1 MAGCGSYSKLEGF
14 VFLPI
19 VSLTMALT
27 TFVGQ
32 NMGAGLLDRCRRG
45 ARTGILMA
53 VTVAELFGILFW
65 LFAPN
70 MVGLFSDSPEVV
82 AFGVR
87 QARTEALF
95 YCLLAFA
102 HAAASVLRGA
112 GRTVIPMGVM
122 MGCWCL
128 LRITYITLTIRVI
141 PDITVVFSA
150 YPITWG
156 MSCLCFAFFLFRGR
170 WLRDG
175 AKLAL

>member
-1 MAGCGSYSKLEGF
+1 MT
-14 VFLPI
+14 FLPI
-19 VSLTMALT
+19 RFPPAVKLLVQVSPIFTRPISSN
-27 TFVGQ
+27 F
-32 NMGAGLLDRCRRG
+32 
-45 ARTGILMA
+45 
-53 VTVAELFGILFW
+53 
-65 LFAPN
+65 
-70 MVGLFSDSPEVV
+70 
-82 AFGVR
+82 
-87 QARTEALF
+87 
-95 YCLLAFA
+95 LAT

-128 LRITYITLTIRVI
+128 MRITYITLTIRVI
-141 PDITVVFSA
+141 PNITVVFSA